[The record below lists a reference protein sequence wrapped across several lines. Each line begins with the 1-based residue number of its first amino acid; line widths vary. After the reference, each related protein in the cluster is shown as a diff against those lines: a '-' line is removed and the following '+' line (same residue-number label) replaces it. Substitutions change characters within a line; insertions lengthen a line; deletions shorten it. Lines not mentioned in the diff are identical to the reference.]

1 MAHTVELRVGDE
13 TLTLE
18 TGRLAK
24 QANGAVYAQYAGSA
38 VLATVCC
45 SPKEIEGLDY
55 VPLQVEYNEKAYA
68 SGKIP
73 GSIFRREGRPRDR
86 EILVSRLIDRPLRP
100 LFHKSFSRDIQV
112 VPTVISADQVNPPD
126 VLAIVAASAAVTVSD
141 VPFQGPVGG
150 VRVAVLD
157 GAIVVNPTH
166 DQIETGQLDIV
177 VAGTRDGITM
187 VEGGAD
193 EADEETMIACI
204 ERAHEVIV
212 ELCDAQLRLAAL
224 SGRPKLP
231 LPEAPVSEAE
241 EEIGAWSRPK
251 MEEACFVKGKE
262 ARYAAIRQVKQETFD
277 RFADRIGD
285 TDTEQIE
292 ALLEKIE
299 TDVVRTSILD
309 HRVRTDGRS
318 PDDIRDITCDV
329 DVLPRAHGAALFTRG
344 ETQALA
350 VTTLGT
356 ANDELRILDALETD
370 VDRKKH
376 FMLHYNFPP
385 FSVGETGRLGTGRRE
400 IGHGHLAERALERVI
415 PGKDEFPYTV
425 RVVSEILESNGSSS
439 MASVCGGTLS
449 LLNAGVPIRR
459 SVAGIAMGLI
469 SDGDRFV
476 VLSDI
481 LGEED
486 HLGDMDFKVA
496 GTEQGITAFQ
506 MDIKIAGVSSQLLR
520 EALDKARTGRLK
532 ILEIMRQTMD
542 RPRGAVS
549 DFAPKIIT
557 MRIEVDKIGA
567 VIGSGGSN
575 IRSITESTGADVN
588 IEDDGVVTIYCRR
601 KEGAERAQ
609 RLVEQA
615 VEEPEVGKTY
625 AARVTRIMDFGA
637 FMEILPGKEGLCHIS
652 RLTADHVGHVEDV
665 VKVGDEVQVKLIE
678 IDRMGR
684 LNLATLDAV
693 GPDVEET
700 AGAPGSRPIG
710 DPLRDRIG
718 GRRPGPGRRD
728 RFGPNRRD
736 GRDRDGRDRDGRDR
750 DGRDGRPPR
759 SRSTSGGR
767 GPRRRR
773 PDGEHPSD

>member
-1 MAHTVELRVGDE
+1 MQGSNMAYSIEVKIGEE

-45 SPKEIEGLDY
+45 SAKEIEGLDY

-73 GSIFRREGRPRDR
+73 GSVFRREGRPRDR
-86 EILVSRLIDRPLRP
+86 EIIVSRLIDRPMRP
-100 LFHKSFSRDIQV
+100 LFDKSFSRDIQV
-112 VPTVISADQVNPPD
+112 VPTVVSADQVNPPD
-126 VLAIVAASAAVTVSD
+126 VLAIVAASAAVTISD
-141 VPFQGPVGG
+141 IPFNGPVAG
-150 VRVAVLD
+150 VRVAVIND
-157 GAIVVNPTH
+157 EVVVNPTY
-166 DQIETGQLDIV
+166 DQSNDSQLEIV
-177 VAGTRDGITM
+177 VAGTVDGITM

-193 EADEETMIACI
+193 EVDEETMISCI
-204 ERAHEVIV
+204 ERAHEVISQI
-212 ELCDAQLRLAAL
+212 CDAQLELAKL
-224 SGRPKLP
+224 VDCQKLP
-231 LPEAPVSEAE
+231 LPETTAPDAE
-241 EEIGAWSRPK
+241 EEISDWARPK
-251 MEEACFVKGKE
+251 MQEACFVKGKE
-262 ARYAAIRQVKQETFD
+262 ARYAAIKQVKQDALAQFSEKI
-277 RFADRIGD
+277 ADD
-285 TDTEQIE
+285 DIE
-292 ALLEKIE
+292 KVKTLLEKVE

-309 HRVRTDGRS
+309 NRVRTDGRS
-318 PDDIRDITCDV
+318 PDDIRDISCEI

-356 ANDELRILDALETD
+356 ANDELRVLDALETD
-370 VDRKKH
+370 VDQKKH

-400 IGHGHLAERALERVI
+400 VGHGHLAERALEKII
-415 PGKDEFPYTV
+415 PSKEDFPYTV
-425 RVVSEILESNGSSS
+425 RIVSEVLESNGSSS

-496 GTEQGITAFQ
+496 GTERGITAFQ
-506 MDIKIAGVSSQLLR
+506 MDIKIAGVSSDLLR
-520 EALDKARTGRLK
+520 EALDKARAGRLH
-532 ILEIMRQTMD
+532 ILQTMSQAID
-542 RPRGAVS
+542 QPRETVS
-549 DFAPKIIT
+549 DFAPKIIS
-557 MRIEVDKIGA
+557 MRVEVDKIGA

-601 KEGAERAQ
+601 KDGAERAQ

-625 AARVTRIMDFGA
+625 TARVTRVMDFGA

-652 RLTADHVGHVEDV
+652 RLTADHVNQVEDV
-665 VKVGDEVQVKLIE
+665 VNVGDEVQVRLIE

-693 GPDVEET
+693 GPEVE
-700 AGAPGSRPIG
+700 AQSAAPGSRPIG
-710 DPLRDRIG
+710 DPIRDRVG
-718 GRRPGPGRRD
+718 GERRPSSGRRD
-728 RFGPNRRD
+728 RFGPGRRD
-736 GRDRDGRDRDGRDR
+736 GRDN
-750 DGRDGRPPR
+750 RPQRPR
-759 SRSTSGGR
+759 TTSGGR
-767 GPRRRR
+767 GPRRSGGGGSRH
-773 PDGEHPSD
+773 DGQRSD

>member
-1 MAHTVELRVGDE
+1 MTHTVELRVGEE
-13 TLTLE
+13 TLTLQ

-45 SPKEIEGLDY
+45 SAKEIEGLDY

-86 EILVSRLIDRPLRP
+86 EILVCRLIDRPLRP
-100 LFHKSFSRDIQV
+100 LFHQSFSRDIQV
-112 VPTVISADQVNPPD
+112 VPTVVSADQVNPPD

-141 VPFQGPVGG
+141 VPFEGPVAG
-150 VRVAVLD
+150 VRVALLD
-157 GAIVVNPTH
+157 GTIVVNPTH
-166 DQIETGQLDIV
+166 DQIETSELDIV

-187 VEGGAD
+187 VEGGAM
-193 EADEETMIACI
+193 EADEATMISCI
-204 ERAHEVIV
+204 ERAHEVIA
-212 ELCDAQLRLAAL
+212 EICDAQLQLAEL
-224 SGRPKLP
+224 GGRPKLP
-231 LPEAPVSEAE
+231 LPDGQIPETESE
-241 EEIGAWSRPK
+241 ISAWVRPK
-251 MEEACFVKGKE
+251 IEEACFVKGKE
-262 ARYAAIRQVKQETFD
+262 ARYAAIRQVKKDTFEHFGD
-277 RFADRIGD
+277 RITDADR
-285 TDTEQIE
+285 EQIE
-292 ALLEKIE
+292 ALLEKLE

-318 PDDIRDITCDV
+318 PDDIRDVTCEV

-356 ANDELRILDALETD
+356 ANDELRVLDALETD
-370 VDRKKH
+370 VDRKKR

-400 IGHGHLAERALERVI
+400 VGHGHLAERALERVI
-415 PGKDEFPYTV
+415 PSKEEFPYTL
-425 RVVSEILESNGSSS
+425 RVVSETLESNGSSS

-449 LLNAGVPIRR
+449 LLNAGVPIMR

-506 MDIKIAGVSSQLLR
+506 MDIKIAGVSSELLR
-520 EALDKARTGRLK
+520 EALDKARVGRLQ

-557 MRIEVDKIGA
+557 MRIDVDKIGA
-567 VIGSGGSN
+567 VIGTGGSN

-625 AARVTRIMDFGA
+625 TARVMRIMDFGA

-652 RLTADHVGHVEDV
+652 RLTADHVGQVEDV

-693 GPDVEET
+693 GPDVEDSG
-700 AGAPGSRPIG
+700 GAPGSRPVG
-710 DPLRDRIG
+710 DPLRDRVGG
-718 GRRPGPGRRD
+718 GRRPGPGRRE
-728 RFGPNRRD
+728 RFGPDRRD
-736 GRDRDGRDRDGRDR
+736 GRDS
-750 DGRDGRPPR
+750 RPPR
-759 SRSTSGGR
+759 SRNTSGGPGGPGRR
-767 GPRRRR
+767 GR
-773 PDGEHPSD
+773 PDDQQPSD

>member
-1 MAHTVELRVGDE
+1 MAHTVEVKVGAE
-13 TLTLE
+13 TLTLQ

-45 SPKEIEGLDY
+45 SAKEIEGLDY

-141 VPFQGPVGG
+141 VPFEGPVAG
-150 VRVAVLD
+150 VRVAVHD
-157 GAIVVNPTH
+157 GDVVINPTH
-166 DQIETGQLDIV
+166 DQIESSALDIV

-187 VEGGAD
+187 VEGGAQ
-193 EADEETMIACI
+193 EADEETMISCI

-212 ELCDAQLRLAAL
+212 EICDAQLRLAEL
-224 SGRPKLP
+224 GGREKLP
-231 LPEAPVSEAE
+231 LPESAGAETEAE
-241 EEIGAWSRPK
+241 ITAWVRPK

-262 ARYAAIRQVKQETFD
+262 ARYAAIRQVKQDTSEQ
-277 RFADRIGD
+277 FAD
-285 TDTEQIE
+285 TDAEQLE
-292 ALLEKIE
+292 ALLEKVE

-309 HRVRTDGRS
+309 NRVRTDGRS
-318 PDDIRDITCDV
+318 PDDIRDVSCEI

-400 IGHGHLAERALERVI
+400 VGHGHLAERALERVI
-415 PGKDEFPYTV
+415 PSKEEFPYTV
-425 RVVSEILESNGSSS
+425 RVVSETLESNGSSS

-449 LLNAGVPIRR
+449 LLNAGVPITR

-506 MDIKIAGVSSQLLR
+506 MDIKIAGVSSNLLR
-520 EALDKARTGRLK
+520 EALDKARVGRLK

-542 RPRGAVS
+542 QPRDAVS

-557 MRIEVDKIGA
+557 MRIDVDKIGA
-567 VIGSGGSN
+567 VIGTGGSN

-625 AARVTRIMDFGA
+625 TARVTRIMDFGA

-652 RLTADHVGHVEDV
+652 RLTADHVGQVEDV
-665 VKVGDEVQVKLIE
+665 VKLGDEVKVKLIE

-693 GPDVEET
+693 GPDVEDS
-700 AGAPGSRPIG
+700 AGAPGSRPVG
-710 DPLRDRIG
+710 DPLRDRVGG

-736 GRDRDGRDRDGRDR
+736 GRERR

-767 GPRRRR
+767 GPRRQGR
-773 PDGEHPSD
+773 PDDEHASD

>member
-1 MAHTVELRVGDE
+1 MTHTVELKVGAE
-13 TLTLE
+13 TLTLQ

-45 SPKEIEGLDY
+45 SAKEIEGLDY

-112 VPTVISADQVNPPD
+112 VPTVVSADQVNPPD
-126 VLAIVAASAAVTVSD
+126 VLAIVAASAAVTISD
-141 VPFQGPVGG
+141 VPFEGPVGG
-150 VRVAVLD
+150 VRVAVHD
-157 GAIVVNPTH
+157 GDIVINPTH
-166 DQIETGQLDIV
+166 DQIEASELDIV

-187 VEGGAD
+187 VEGGAQ
-193 EADEETMIACI
+193 EVDEETMISCI

-212 ELCDAQLRLAAL
+212 EMCDAQLRLAEL
-224 SGRPKLP
+224 GGREKLP
-231 LPEAPVSEAE
+231 LPDVTGAETESEIA
-241 EEIGAWSRPK
+241 AWVRPK

-262 ARYAAIRQVKQETFD
+262 ARYAAIRQVKQDGFEQ
-277 RFADRIGD
+277 FADIDAD
-285 TDTEQIE
+285 TLE

-309 HRVRTDGRS
+309 NRVRTDGRS
-318 PDDIRDITCDV
+318 PDDIRDVSCEI

-400 IGHGHLAERALERVI
+400 VGHGHLAERALERVI
-415 PGKDEFPYTV
+415 PSKEEFPYTV
-425 RVVSEILESNGSSS
+425 RVVSETLESNGSSS

-449 LLNAGVPIRR
+449 LLNAGVPITR

-506 MDIKIAGVSSQLLR
+506 MDIKIAGVSSELLR
-520 EALDKARTGRLK
+520 EALDKARVGRLK
-532 ILEIMRQTMD
+532 ILEIMRGTLDQ
-542 RPRGAVS
+542 PRDAVS

-557 MRIEVDKIGA
+557 MRIDVDKIGA
-567 VIGSGGSN
+567 VIGTGGSN

-601 KEGAERAQ
+601 KEGAENAQ

-625 AARVTRIMDFGA
+625 TARVTRIMDFGA

-652 RLTADHVGHVEDV
+652 RLTADHVGQVEDV
-665 VKVGDEVQVKLIE
+665 VKLGDEVKVKLIE

-693 GPDVEET
+693 GPDVEDS
-700 AGAPGSRPIG
+700 AGAPGSRPVG
-710 DPLRDRIG
+710 DPLRDRVGG

-736 GRDRDGRDRDGRDR
+736 GRERRDGGPS
-750 DGRDGRPPR
+750 GRPPR

-767 GPRRRR
+767 GPRRQGR
-773 PDGEHPSD
+773 PDDEHASD

>member
-1 MAHTVELRVGDE
+1 MTHTVELKVGAE
-13 TLTLE
+13 TLTLQ

-45 SPKEIEGLDY
+45 SAKEIEGLDY

-112 VPTVISADQVNPPD
+112 VPTVVSADQVNPPD
-126 VLAIVAASAAVTVSD
+126 VLAIVAASAAVTISD
-141 VPFQGPVGG
+141 VPFEGPVGG
-150 VRVAVLD
+150 VRVAVHD
-157 GAIVVNPTH
+157 GDIVINPTH
-166 DQIETGQLDIV
+166 DQIESSELDII

-187 VEGGAD
+187 VEGGAH
-193 EADEETMIACI
+193 EADEETMISCI

-212 ELCDAQLRLAAL
+212 EMCDAQLRLAEL
-224 SGRPKLP
+224 GGREKLP
-231 LPEAPVSEAE
+231 LPDVTGAETESEIA
-241 EEIGAWSRPK
+241 AWLRPK

-262 ARYAAIRQVKQETFD
+262 ARYAAIRQVKQDSFEQ
-277 RFADRIGD
+277 FAEIDAD
-285 TDTEQIE
+285 TLE

-309 HRVRTDGRS
+309 NRVRTDGRS
-318 PDDIRDITCDV
+318 PDDIRDVSCEI

-400 IGHGHLAERALERVI
+400 VGHGHLAERALERVI
-415 PGKDEFPYTV
+415 PSKEEFPYTV
-425 RVVSEILESNGSSS
+425 RVVSETLESNGSSS

-449 LLNAGVPIRR
+449 LLNAGVPITR

-506 MDIKIAGVSSQLLR
+506 MDIKIAGVSSELLR
-520 EALDKARTGRLK
+520 EALDKARVGRLK
-532 ILEIMRQTMD
+532 ILEIMRGTLDQ
-542 RPRGAVS
+542 PRDAVS

-557 MRIEVDKIGA
+557 MRIDVDKIGA
-567 VIGSGGSN
+567 VIGTGGSN

-601 KEGAERAQ
+601 KEGAENAQ

-625 AARVTRIMDFGA
+625 TARVTRIMDFGA

-652 RLTADHVGHVEDV
+652 RLTADHVGQVEDV
-665 VKVGDEVQVKLIE
+665 VKLGDEVKVKLIE

-693 GPDVEET
+693 GPDVEDS
-700 AGAPGSRPIG
+700 AGAPGSRPVG
-710 DPLRDRIG
+710 DPLRDRVGG

-736 GRDRDGRDRDGRDR
+736 GRERRDGGPS
-750 DGRDGRPPR
+750 GRPPR

-767 GPRRRR
+767 GPRRQGR
-773 PDGEHPSD
+773 PDDEHASD

>member
-1 MAHTVELRVGDE
+1 MTHTVELKVGAE
-13 TLTLE
+13 TLTLQ

-45 SPKEIEGLDY
+45 SAKEIEGLDY

-112 VPTVISADQVNPPD
+112 VPTVVSADQVNPPD
-126 VLAIVAASAAVTVSD
+126 VLAIVAASAAVTISD
-141 VPFQGPVGG
+141 VPFEGPVGG
-150 VRVAVLD
+150 VRVAVHD
-157 GAIVVNPTH
+157 GDIVINPTH
-166 DQIETGQLDIV
+166 DQIEASELDIV

-187 VEGGAD
+187 VEGGAQ
-193 EADEETMIACI
+193 EADEETMISCI

-212 ELCDAQLRLAAL
+212 EMCDAQLRLAEL
-224 SGRPKLP
+224 GGREKLP
-231 LPEAPVSEAE
+231 LPDVTGAETESEIA
-241 EEIGAWSRPK
+241 AWVRPK

-262 ARYAAIRQVKQETFD
+262 ARYAAIRQVKQDSFEQ
-277 RFADRIGD
+277 FAEIDAD
-285 TDTEQIE
+285 TLE

-309 HRVRTDGRS
+309 NRVRTDGRS
-318 PDDIRDITCDV
+318 PDDIRDVSCEI

-400 IGHGHLAERALERVI
+400 VGHGHLAERALERVI
-415 PGKDEFPYTV
+415 PSKEEFPYTV
-425 RVVSEILESNGSSS
+425 RVVSETLESNGSSS

-449 LLNAGVPIRR
+449 LLNAGVPITR

-506 MDIKIAGVSSQLLR
+506 MDIKIAGVSSELLR
-520 EALDKARTGRLK
+520 EALDKARVGRLK
-532 ILEIMRQTMD
+532 ILEIMRGTLDQ
-542 RPRGAVS
+542 PRDAVS

-557 MRIEVDKIGA
+557 MRIDVDKIGA
-567 VIGSGGSN
+567 VIGTGGSN

-601 KEGAERAQ
+601 KEGAENAQ

-625 AARVTRIMDFGA
+625 TARVTRIMDFGA

-652 RLTADHVGHVEDV
+652 RLTADHVGQVEDV
-665 VKVGDEVQVKLIE
+665 VKLGDEVKVKLIE

-693 GPDVEET
+693 GPDVEDS
-700 AGAPGSRPIG
+700 AGAPGSRPVG
-710 DPLRDRIG
+710 DPLRDRVGG

-736 GRDRDGRDRDGRDR
+736 GRERRDGGPS
-750 DGRDGRPPR
+750 GRPPR

-767 GPRRRR
+767 GPRRQGR
-773 PDGEHPSD
+773 PDDEHASD

>member
-1 MAHTVELRVGDE
+1 MAHTVELKVGGE
-13 TLTLE
+13 TLTLQ

-38 VLATVCC
+38 VLATACC
-45 SPKEIEGLDY
+45 SAKEIEGLDY

-100 LFHKSFSRDIQV
+100 LFHQSFSRDIQV
-112 VPTVISADQVNPPD
+112 IPTVISADQVNPPD

-141 VPFQGPVGG
+141 VPFEGPVAG
-150 VRVAVLD
+150 VRIAVID
-157 GAIVVNPTH
+157 GDIVINPTH
-166 DQIETGQLDIV
+166 DQIETCQLEIV

-193 EADEETMIACI
+193 EVDEETMISCI

-212 ELCDAQLRLAAL
+212 QICDAQLELAEMGGREKLPVPEAQAPEAEAEISAWL
-224 SGRPKLP
+224 RPKL
-231 LPEAPVSEAE
+231 
-241 EEIGAWSRPK
+241 
-251 MEEACFVKGKE
+251 EEACFVKGKE
-262 ARYAAIRQVKQETFD
+262 ARYAAIKQVKKDAFEQ
-277 RFADRIGD
+277 FAERIAD
-285 TDTEQIE
+285 TDTEEIE

-309 HRVRTDGRS
+309 HHVRTDGRS
-318 PDDIRDITCDV
+318 PDDIRDINCEV

-356 ANDELRILDALETD
+356 ANDELRVLDALETD

-385 FSVGETGRLGTGRRE
+385 FSVGETRRLGTGRRE
-400 IGHGHLAERALERVI
+400 VGHGHLAERALERTI
-415 PGKDEFPYTV
+415 PNKEEFPYTV

-469 SDGDRFV
+469 SDGERFV

-506 MDIKIAGVSSQLLR
+506 MDIKIAGVSSDLLR
-520 EALDKARTGRLK
+520 EALDKARTGRLH
-532 ILEIMRQTMD
+532 ILDIMRQTMD
-542 RPRGAVS
+542 RPRETVS
-549 DFAPKIIT
+549 DFAPKIIS
-557 MRIEVDKIGA
+557 MRVDVDKIGA
-567 VIGSGGSN
+567 VIGTGGSN

-601 KEGAERAQ
+601 KEGAELAQ
-609 RLVEQA
+609 RLVEQS

-625 AARVTRIMDFGA
+625 TARVTRIMDFGA

-652 RLTADHVGHVEDV
+652 RLAADHVNQVEDV
-665 VKVGDEVQVKLIE
+665 VKMGDEVQVRLIE

-693 GPDVEET
+693 GPEVADV
-700 AGAPGSRPIG
+700 AAAPGSRPVG

-718 GRRPGPGRRD
+718 GGRRPDGPGGPGRGD
-728 RFGPNRRD
+728 RFGPSRRD
-736 GRDRDGRDRDGRDR
+736 GRDRDGR
-750 DGRDGRPPR
+750 PPR
-759 SRSTSGGR
+759 SSPMPGGR
-767 GPRRRR
+767 GPRRGGSR
-773 PDGEHPSD
+773 PGEQRSD

>member
-1 MAHTVELRVGDE
+1 MTHTVELKVGAE
-13 TLTLE
+13 TLTLQ

-45 SPKEIEGLDY
+45 SAKEIEGLDY

-112 VPTVISADQVNPPD
+112 VPTVVSADQVNPPD
-126 VLAIVAASAAVTVSD
+126 VLAIVAASAAVTISD
-141 VPFQGPVGG
+141 VPFEGPVGG
-150 VRVAVLD
+150 VRVAVHD
-157 GAIVVNPTH
+157 GDIVINPTH
-166 DQIETGQLDIV
+166 DQIESSELDII

-187 VEGGAD
+187 VEGGAH
-193 EADEETMIACI
+193 EADEETMISCI

-212 ELCDAQLRLAAL
+212 EMCDAQLRLAEL
-224 SGRPKLP
+224 GGREKLP
-231 LPEAPVSEAE
+231 LPDVTGAETESEIA
-241 EEIGAWSRPK
+241 AWLRPK

-262 ARYAAIRQVKQETFD
+262 ARYAAIRQVKQDSFEQ
-277 RFADRIGD
+277 FAEIDAD
-285 TDTEQIE
+285 TLE

-309 HRVRTDGRS
+309 NRVRTDGRS
-318 PDDIRDITCDV
+318 PDDIRDVSCEI

-356 ANDELRILDALETD
+356 ANDELRVLDALETD

-400 IGHGHLAERALERVI
+400 VGHGHLAERALERVI
-415 PGKDEFPYTV
+415 PSKEEFPYTV
-425 RVVSEILESNGSSS
+425 RVVSETLESNGSSS

-449 LLNAGVPIRR
+449 LLNAGVPITR

-506 MDIKIAGVSSQLLR
+506 MDIKIAGVSSELLR
-520 EALDKARTGRLK
+520 EALDKARVGRLK
-532 ILEIMRQTMD
+532 ILEIMRGTLDQ
-542 RPRGAVS
+542 PRDAVS

-557 MRIEVDKIGA
+557 MRIDVDKIGA
-567 VIGSGGSN
+567 VIGTGGSN

-601 KEGAERAQ
+601 KEGAENAQ

-625 AARVTRIMDFGA
+625 TARVTRIMDFGA

-652 RLTADHVGHVEDV
+652 RLTADHVGQVEDV
-665 VKVGDEVQVKLIE
+665 VKLGDEVKVKLIE

-693 GPDVEET
+693 GPDVEDS
-700 AGAPGSRPIG
+700 AGAPGSRPVG
-710 DPLRDRIG
+710 DPLRDRVGG

-736 GRDRDGRDRDGRDR
+736 GRERRDGGPS
-750 DGRDGRPPR
+750 GRPPR

-767 GPRRRR
+767 GPRRQGR
-773 PDGEHPSD
+773 PDDEHASD

>member
-1 MAHTVELRVGDE
+1 MTHTVELKVGAE
-13 TLTLE
+13 TLTLQ

-45 SPKEIEGLDY
+45 SAKEIEGLDY

-112 VPTVISADQVNPPD
+112 VPTVVSADQVNPPD
-126 VLAIVAASAAVTVSD
+126 MLAIVAASAAVTISD
-141 VPFQGPVGG
+141 VPFEGPVGG
-150 VRVAVLD
+150 VRVAVHD
-157 GAIVVNPTH
+157 GDIVINPTH
-166 DQIETGQLDIV
+166 DQIESSELDIV

-187 VEGGAD
+187 VEGGAQ
-193 EADEETMIACI
+193 EVDEETMISCI

-212 ELCDAQLRLAAL
+212 EMCDAQLRLAEL
-224 SGRPKLP
+224 GGREKLP
-231 LPEAPVSEAE
+231 LPDVTGAETESEIA
-241 EEIGAWSRPK
+241 AWVRPK

-262 ARYAAIRQVKQETFD
+262 ARYAAIRQVKQDSFEQ
-277 RFADRIGD
+277 FADIDAD
-285 TDTEQIE
+285 TLE

-309 HRVRTDGRS
+309 NRVRTDGRS
-318 PDDIRDITCDV
+318 PDDIRDVSCEI

-400 IGHGHLAERALERVI
+400 VGHGHLAERALERVI
-415 PGKDEFPYTV
+415 PSKEEFPYTV
-425 RVVSEILESNGSSS
+425 RVVSETLESNGSSS

-449 LLNAGVPIRR
+449 LLNAGVPITR

-506 MDIKIAGVSSQLLR
+506 MDIKIAGVSSELLR
-520 EALDKARTGRLK
+520 EALDKARVGRLK
-532 ILEIMRQTMD
+532 ILEIMRGTLDQ
-542 RPRGAVS
+542 PRDAVS

-557 MRIEVDKIGA
+557 MRIDVDKIGA
-567 VIGSGGSN
+567 VIGTGGSN

-601 KEGAERAQ
+601 KEGAENAQ

-625 AARVTRIMDFGA
+625 TARVTRIMDFGA

-652 RLTADHVGHVEDV
+652 RLTADHVGQVEDV
-665 VKVGDEVQVKLIE
+665 VKLGDEVKVKLIE

-693 GPDVEET
+693 GPDVEDS
-700 AGAPGSRPIG
+700 AGAPGSRPVG
-710 DPLRDRIG
+710 DPLRDRVGG

-736 GRDRDGRDRDGRDR
+736 GRERRDGGPS
-750 DGRDGRPPR
+750 GRPPR

-767 GPRRRR
+767 GPRRQGR
-773 PDGEHPSD
+773 PDDEHASD

>member
-1 MAHTVELRVGDE
+1 MTHTVELKVGAE
-13 TLTLE
+13 TLTLQ

-45 SPKEIEGLDY
+45 SAKEIEGLDY

-112 VPTVISADQVNPPD
+112 VPTVVSADQVNPPD
-126 VLAIVAASAAVTVSD
+126 VLAIVAASAAVTISD
-141 VPFQGPVGG
+141 VPFEGPVGG
-150 VRVAVLD
+150 VRVAVHD
-157 GAIVVNPTH
+157 GDIVINPTH
-166 DQIETGQLDIV
+166 DQIESSELDIV

-187 VEGGAD
+187 VEGGAQ
-193 EADEETMIACI
+193 EADEETMISCI

-212 ELCDAQLRLAAL
+212 EMCDAQLRLAEL
-224 SGRPKLP
+224 GGREKLP
-231 LPEAPVSEAE
+231 LPDVTGAETESEIA
-241 EEIGAWSRPK
+241 AWVRPK

-262 ARYAAIRQVKQETFD
+262 ARYAAIRQVRQDSFEQ
-277 RFADRIGD
+277 FADIDAD
-285 TDTEQIE
+285 TLE

-309 HRVRTDGRS
+309 NRVRTDGRS
-318 PDDIRDITCDV
+318 PDDIRDVSCEI

-400 IGHGHLAERALERVI
+400 VGHGHLAERALERVI
-415 PGKDEFPYTV
+415 PSKEEFPYTV
-425 RVVSEILESNGSSS
+425 RVVSETLESNGSSS

-449 LLNAGVPIRR
+449 LLNAGVPITR

-506 MDIKIAGVSSQLLR
+506 MDIKIAGVSSELLR
-520 EALDKARTGRLK
+520 EALDKARVGRLQ
-532 ILEIMRQTMD
+532 ILEIMRGTLDQ
-542 RPRGAVS
+542 PRDAVS

-557 MRIEVDKIGA
+557 MRIDMDKIGA
-567 VIGSGGSN
+567 VIGTGGSN

-601 KEGAERAQ
+601 KEGAENAQ

-625 AARVTRIMDFGA
+625 TARVTRIMDFGA

-652 RLTADHVGHVEDV
+652 RLTADHVGQVEDV
-665 VKVGDEVQVKLIE
+665 VKLGDEVKVKLIE

-693 GPDVEET
+693 GPDVEDS
-700 AGAPGSRPIG
+700 AGAPGSRPVG
-710 DPLRDRIG
+710 DPLRDRVGG

-736 GRDRDGRDRDGRDR
+736 GRERRDGGPS
-750 DGRDGRPPR
+750 GRPPR

-767 GPRRRR
+767 GPRRQGR
-773 PDGEHPSD
+773 PDDEHASD

>member
-1 MAHTVELRVGDE
+1 MTHTVELKVGAE
-13 TLTLE
+13 TLTLQ

-45 SPKEIEGLDY
+45 SAKEIEGLDY

-112 VPTVISADQVNPPD
+112 VPTVVSADQVNPPD
-126 VLAIVAASAAVTVSD
+126 VLAIVAASAAVTISD
-141 VPFQGPVGG
+141 VPFEGPVGG
-150 VRVAVLD
+150 VRVAVHD
-157 GAIVVNPTH
+157 GDIVINPTH
-166 DQIETGQLDIV
+166 DQIESSELDII

-187 VEGGAD
+187 VEGGAH
-193 EADEETMIACI
+193 EADEETMISCI

-212 ELCDAQLRLAAL
+212 EMCDAQLRLAEL
-224 SGRPKLP
+224 GGREKLP
-231 LPEAPVSEAE
+231 LPDVTGAETESEIA
-241 EEIGAWSRPK
+241 AWVRPK

-262 ARYAAIRQVKQETFD
+262 ARYAAIRQVKQDSFEQ
-277 RFADRIGD
+277 FADVDAD
-285 TDTEQIE
+285 TLE

-309 HRVRTDGRS
+309 NRVRTDGRS
-318 PDDIRDITCDV
+318 PDDIRDVSCEI

-400 IGHGHLAERALERVI
+400 VGHGHLAERALERVI
-415 PGKDEFPYTV
+415 PSKEEFPYTV
-425 RVVSEILESNGSSS
+425 RVVSETLESNGSSS

-449 LLNAGVPIRR
+449 LLNAGVPITR

-506 MDIKIAGVSSQLLR
+506 MDIKIAGVSSELLR
-520 EALDKARTGRLK
+520 EALDKARVGRLK
-532 ILEIMRQTMD
+532 ILEIMRGTLDQ
-542 RPRGAVS
+542 PRDAVS

-557 MRIEVDKIGA
+557 MRIDVDKIGA
-567 VIGSGGSN
+567 VIGTGGSN

-601 KEGAERAQ
+601 KEGAENAQ

-625 AARVTRIMDFGA
+625 TARVTRIMDFGA

-652 RLTADHVGHVEDV
+652 RLTADHVGQVEDV
-665 VKVGDEVQVKLIE
+665 VKLGDEVKVKLIE

-693 GPDVEET
+693 GPDVEDS
-700 AGAPGSRPIG
+700 AGAPGSRPVG
-710 DPLRDRIG
+710 DPLRDRVGG

-736 GRDRDGRDRDGRDR
+736 GRERRDGGPS
-750 DGRDGRPPR
+750 GRPPR

-767 GPRRRR
+767 GPRRQGR
-773 PDGEHPSD
+773 PDDEHASD

>member
-1 MAHTVELRVGDE
+1 MAHTVELKVGAE
-13 TLTLE
+13 TLTLQ

-45 SPKEIEGLDY
+45 SAKEIEGLDY

-112 VPTVISADQVNPPD
+112 VPTVVSADQVNPPD
-126 VLAIVAASAAVTVSD
+126 VLAIVAASAAVTISD
-141 VPFQGPVGG
+141 VPFEGPVGG
-150 VRVAVLD
+150 VRVAVHD
-157 GAIVVNPTH
+157 GDIVINPTH
-166 DQIETGQLDIV
+166 DQIESSELDIV

-187 VEGGAD
+187 VEGGAQ
-193 EADEETMIACI
+193 EVDEETMISCI

-212 ELCDAQLRLAAL
+212 EMCDAQLRLAEL
-224 SGRPKLP
+224 GGREKLP
-231 LPEAPVSEAE
+231 LPDVTGAETESEIA
-241 EEIGAWSRPK
+241 AWVRPK

-262 ARYAAIRQVKQETFD
+262 ARYAAIRQVKQDSFEQ
-277 RFADRIGD
+277 FADIDAD
-285 TDTEQIE
+285 TLE

-309 HRVRTDGRS
+309 NRVRTDGRS
-318 PDDIRDITCDV
+318 PDDIRDVSCEI

-356 ANDELRILDALETD
+356 ANDELRVLDALETD

-400 IGHGHLAERALERVI
+400 VGHGHLAERALERVI
-415 PGKDEFPYTV
+415 PSKEEFPYTV
-425 RVVSEILESNGSSS
+425 RVVSETLESNGSSS

-449 LLNAGVPIRR
+449 LLNAGVPITR

-506 MDIKIAGVSSQLLR
+506 MDIKIAGVSSELLR
-520 EALDKARTGRLK
+520 EALDKARVGRLK
-532 ILEIMRQTMD
+532 ILEIMRRTLDQ
-542 RPRGAVS
+542 PRDAVS

-557 MRIEVDKIGA
+557 MRIDVDKIGA
-567 VIGSGGSN
+567 VIGTGGSN

-601 KEGAERAQ
+601 KEGAENAQ

-625 AARVTRIMDFGA
+625 TARVTRIMDFGA

-652 RLTADHVGHVEDV
+652 RLTADHVGQVEDV
-665 VKVGDEVQVKLIE
+665 VKLGDEVKVKLIE

-693 GPDVEET
+693 GPDVEDS
-700 AGAPGSRPIG
+700 AGAPGSRPVG
-710 DPLRDRIG
+710 DPLRDRVGG

-736 GRDRDGRDRDGRDR
+736 GRERRDG
-750 DGRDGRPPR
+750 GRDGRPPR

-767 GPRRRR
+767 GPRRQGR
-773 PDGEHPSD
+773 PDDEHASD